1 MNVRRRLLTYSRK
14 YLHLIAA
21 AVVLMACVGIATG
34 LTALL
39 LTPVMDRVLQPA
51 SPNLRLELT
60 HIPVIGTPIYLDQL
74 VPSGF
79 TNVFSEVVFAIIVVF
94 VGKGVCDYLAS
105 YLINYAGY
113 SAVMDIRNQVFEK
126 LLRQGATFFETNPTG
141 RLMSSVMNDIDKI
154 QVATSTMLADLFRQT
169 FTVMG
174 CLFVV
179 ISKDWKLA
187 VFSLTVLP
195 FVLVPTARLG
205 KRIRR
210 TSRRTQDHT
219 GELNQI
225 LQETIT
231 GQQVVKA
238 FGAEAYESGRFRK
251 AARSLLR
258 SNIRYTLQQGVPSP
272 LIEILGAL
280 TVCGLLWYARV
291 EAKSGTMTA
300 GQFTSF
306 LVALL
311 LMYEP
316 VKRLTGIHNI
326 FEQAI
331 GASEKVFEYLDRKD
345 DIIEKPA
352 ATELSSFT
360 HGIVFEDVRFRY
372 PAASGPVYQLE
383 SINLEV
389 KAGEVVAL
397 AGPSGA
403 GKTTL
408 ANLVPRFHDVT
419 SGVVRIDGM
428 DVRDLTLA
436 SLRRNVGI
444 VSQDTFLFNDTIANN
459 ISYGTAVADRAALR
473 KAAEAANAAEFIER
487 LPRGYDTMVG
497 ERGVNLSGGQRQRLA
512 IARAIYK
519 NAPILILDE
528 ATSHLDTESELAV
541 QQAINNL
548 MSDRT
553 VIVIAHRLSTI
564 RKANKIVVL
573 DRGRVAETGTHEELV
588 SQGGIY
594 RRLHELQFLDTG
606 VVIDS

>member
-1 MNVRRRLLTYSRK
+1 MSVRRRLLSYSRK

-21 AVVLMACVGIATG
+21 AIALMACVGAATG
-34 LTALL
+34 LMVLL
-39 LTPVMDRVLQPA
+39 FGPVIDRVLQPA
-51 SPNLRLELT
+51 SPNLRVELA
-60 HIPVIGTPIYLDQL
+60 HVPVIGTPIYLDQI

-79 TNVFSEVVFAIIVVF
+79 TNVFTMVAFAIVVCV
-94 VGKGVCDYLAS
+94 VGKGLCDYLAS
-105 YLINYAGY
+105 YLINYAGC

-126 LLRQGATFFETNPTG
+126 LLRQGATFFETNSTG
-141 RLMSSVMNDIDKI
+141 RLMSSAMNDIDKI
-154 QVATSTMLADLFRQT
+154 QVATSTMLADLFRQA
-169 FTVMG
+169 FTMLG

-179 ISKDWKLA
+179 VSKDWKLA
-187 VFSLTVLP
+187 IFSLTVLP

-225 LQETIT
+225 LQESIT

-238 FGAEAYESGRFRK
+238 FGAEAYESARFRK
-251 AARSLLR
+251 AARNLLR
-258 SNIRYTLQQGVPSP
+258 SNLRYTLQQGVASP
-272 LIEILGAL
+272 LIEILGAA
-280 TVCGLLWYARV
+280 TVCALLWYARV
-291 EAKSGTMTA
+291 EAKAGTLTA
-300 GQFTSF
+300 GQFISF
-306 LVALL
+306 LGALL
-311 LMYEP
+311 MMYEP

-345 DIIEKPA
+345 DIVEKPGA
-352 ATELSSFT
+352 VELSAFT
-360 HGIVFEDVRFRY
+360 RAIVFEDVRFRY
-372 PAASGPVYQLE
+372 PASTTLTYQLDG
-383 SINLEV
+383 INLEV

-419 SGVVRIDGM
+419 SGAVRIDGV
-428 DVRDLTLA
+428 DVRDFKLA
-436 SLRRNVGI
+436 SLRRNIGI

-459 ISYGTAVADRAALR
+459 IAYGTAVDRAALR
-473 KAAEAANAAEFIER
+473 RAAEAANAAEFIER
-487 LPRGYDTMVG
+487 LPKGYDTMVG

-528 ATSHLDTESELAV
+528 ATSHLDTESEIAV

-548 MSDRT
+548 MIDRT

-573 DRGRVAETGTHEELV
+573 DRGRIAEVGTHEELV
-588 SQGGIY
+588 GQGGIY

-606 VVIDS
+606 VAIDL

>member
-1 MNVRRRLLTYSRK
+1 
-14 YLHLIAA
+14 
-21 AVVLMACVGIATG
+21 
-34 LTALL
+34 
-39 LTPVMDRVLQPA
+39 
-51 SPNLRLELT
+51 
-60 HIPVIGTPIYLDQL
+60 
-74 VPSGF
+74 
-79 TNVFSEVVFAIIVVF
+79 
-94 VGKGVCDYLAS
+94 
-105 YLINYAGY
+105 
-113 SAVMDIRNQVFEK
+113 
-126 LLRQGATFFETNPTG
+126 
-141 RLMSSVMNDIDKI
+141 
-154 QVATSTMLADLFRQT
+154 MLADLFRQT

-345 DIIEKPA
+345 DIIEKPG

>member
-1 MNVRRRLLTYSRK
+1 MNVRRRLLGYSRR
-14 YLHLIAA
+14 YSLLIAA
-21 AVVLMACVGIATG
+21 AVVLMACVGLSTG
-34 LTALL
+34 LMALL
-39 LTPVMDRVLQPA
+39 LSPVMDRVLNPA
-51 SPNLRLELT
+51 SPNVRVPLT
-60 HIPVIGTPIYLDQL
+60 HIPLFDTPIYLDQV
-74 VPSGF
+74 VPSGIS
-79 TNVFSEVVFAIIVVF
+79 NIWSMVAFAIISVF
-94 VGKGVCDYLAS
+94 VLKGLCDYLAS
-105 YLINYAGY
+105 YLINYAGC
-113 SAVMDIRNQVFEK
+113 SAVTDMRNQVFEK

-154 QVATSTMLADLFRQT
+154 QVATSTMLADLFRQS
-169 FTVMG
+169 FTVVG

-187 VFSLTVLP
+187 LFSLTVLP

-205 KRIRR
+205 RRIRR

-219 GELNQI
+219 GDLNQI
-225 LQETIT
+225 LQESIT
-231 GQQVVKA
+231 GHQVVKA
-238 FGAEAYESGRFRK
+238 FGAEIYEAGRFRK

-258 SNIRYTLQQGVPSP
+258 SNLRYTLQQGVASP
-272 LIEILGAL
+272 LIEIFGAV
-280 TVCGLLWYARV
+280 TVCALLWYARDQ
-291 EAKSGTMTA
+291 AKVGALTP
-300 GQFTSF
+300 GNFTSF

-311 LMYEP
+311 MMYEP

-331 GASEKVFEYLDRKD
+331 GASEKVFEYLDRQD
-345 DIIEKPA
+345 DIADKPSA
-352 ATELSSFT
+352 AALGKFAQS
-360 HGIVFEDVRFRY
+360 IVFDDVRFRY
-372 PAASGPVYQLE
+372 PSATGPSFQLDG
-383 SINLEV
+383 INLEV

-419 SGVVRIDGM
+419 SGAILIDGF

-436 SLRRNVGI
+436 SIRQNIGI
-444 VSQDTFLFNDTIANN
+444 VSQDTFLFADTIANN
-459 ISYGTAVADRAALR
+459 ITYGTVTTDHAAVRA
-473 KAAEAANAAEFIER
+473 AAEAANAAEFIER
-487 LPRGYDTMVG
+487 LPQGYDTMIG
-497 ERGVNLSGGQRQRLA
+497 ERGVTLSGGQRQRLA

-541 QQAINNL
+541 QQALGNL
-548 MSDRT
+548 MKGRT

-564 RKANKIVVL
+564 RKADKIVVL
-573 DRGRVAETGTHEELV
+573 DRGRIAETGTHEELV
-588 SQGGIY
+588 NQGGIY

-606 VVIDS
+606 VAIDL

>member
-1 MNVRRRLLTYSRK
+1 MNVRRRLIGYSKK
-14 YLHLIAA
+14 YLLLIAV

-34 LTALL
+34 LMALL
-39 LTPVMDRVLQPA
+39 LSPVIDRVLQPA
-51 SPNLRLELT
+51 TPDMRFELT
-60 HIPVIGTPIYLDQL
+60 HIPFIETPIYLDQI

-79 TNVFSEVVFAIIVVF
+79 SNVFSMVAFAIVVVF
-94 VGKGVCDYLAS
+94 VGKGICDYLAS
-105 YLINYAGY
+105 YLINYAGC
-113 SAVMDIRNQVFEK
+113 SAVMDIRNQVFDK

-141 RLMSSVMNDIDKI
+141 RLMSSVMSDIDKI
-154 QVATSTMLADLFRQT
+154 QVATSTMLADLFRQS
-169 FTVMG
+169 FTIMG

-210 TSRRTQDHT
+210 TSRSTQDHT

-231 GQQVVKA
+231 GHQVVKA
-238 FGAEAYESGRFRK
+238 FSAESYEAGRFRK
-251 AARSLLR
+251 AAKSLLR
-258 SNIRYTLQQGVPSP
+258 TNLRYTLQQGVASP
-272 LIEILGAL
+272 LIEIFGAI
-280 TVCGLLWYARV
+280 TVCALLWYARN
-291 EAKSGTMTA
+291 EAKGGTLTA
-300 GQFTSF
+300 GHFTSF
-306 LVALL
+306 VIALL
-311 LMYEP
+311 MMYEP

-345 DIIEKPA
+345 DIVEKPNA
-352 ATELSSFT
+352 ITLESFSR
-360 HGIVFEDVRFRY
+360 GIVFDNVRFRY
-372 PAASGPVYQLE
+372 PASTGPNYHLE
-383 SINLEV
+383 LINLEV

-419 SGVVRIDGM
+419 SGAVRIDGV
-428 DVRDLTLA
+428 DLRDLTLG

-459 ISYGTAVADRAALR
+459 ISYGTAAADRTALR

-487 LPRGYDTMVG
+487 LPQGYDTVIG

-512 IARAIYK
+512 IARAIFK

-541 QQAINNL
+541 QQALNNL

-573 DRGRVAETGTHEELV
+573 DRGRIAEVGTHDELV
-588 SQGGIY
+588 NQGGIY

-606 VVIDS
+606 VAIDL